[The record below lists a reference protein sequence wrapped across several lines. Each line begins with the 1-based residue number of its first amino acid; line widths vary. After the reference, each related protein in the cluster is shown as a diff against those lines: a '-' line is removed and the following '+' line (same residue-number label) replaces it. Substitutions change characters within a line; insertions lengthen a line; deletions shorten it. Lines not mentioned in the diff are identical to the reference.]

1 MNFDPDFQNS
11 GTAGD
16 GVALFDVP
24 ATQVTA
30 STVPIDAVIYGPDN
44 ENGLIDETGTPP
56 PPNVGDVESGS
67 SIERFDLAGSWRIQS
82 SPTPNEVPLECGN
95 VCIPSSTTL
104 CLPADNRFAVSVTF
118 NTVQAGGR
126 MGDAQAI
133 PLDSL
138 NLVQGGIFYFLNDEN
153 PEFLVK
159 VLDGCG
165 VNDHYWV
172 FFAATTNIGFDLT
185 VTDTATS
192 TTRVY
197 TNPDLNPANAVTD
210 TQAFSTCP

>member
-1 MNFDPDFQNS
+1 MDSRFR
-11 GTAGD
+11 GK
-16 GVALFDVP
+16 
-24 ATQVTA
+24 
-30 STVPIDAVIYGPDN
+30 DAVIYGPDN
-44 ENGLIDETGTPP
+44 GNGLIDETGTANAPE
-56 PPNVGDVESGS
+56 VGDAPAGS
-67 SIERFDLAGSWRIQS
+67 SID
-82 SPTPNEVPLECGN
+82 
-95 VCIPSSTTL
+95 IPSSTTL

-118 NTVQAGGR
+118 ETVQGGGR

-197 TNPDLNPANAVTD
+197 TNPGSQPRERGHRHARFRDLSVRR
-210 TQAFSTCP
+210 